1 MTKKIAKKVK
11 KYNSEK
17 RKLFHKIIGN
27 IAIRLFNLVLDE
39 KSARRYVMDT
49 STITQFIHKSADHIE
64 RLGWVGN
71 ENSELED
78 ILIMI
83 DDILAKEFRIT
94 PAKNISTAGQML
106 HWLANH
112 AEAAL
117 YKQDLYWKRNLF
129 SSPENWEM
137 RESKLTHNSRF
148 ASFDS
153 GYKSI
158 IGVENELQR

>member
-1 MTKKIAKKVK
+1 MVKKNIKKVK

-94 PAKNISTAGQML
+94 PAKNISTAGQLL

-112 AEAAL
+112 AEVAL
-117 YKQDLYWKRNLF
+117 YKQDLYWRQELF
-129 SSPENWEM
+129 TSPQDWEI
-137 RESKLTHNSRF
+137 RSAKLTNSRF
-148 ASFDS
+148 ASLNS
-153 GYKSI
+153 SHRTVLGS
-158 IGVENELQR
+158 ENEF

>member
-1 MTKKIAKKVK
+1 MTKKAVKKVK

-49 STITQFIHKSADHIE
+49 TTITQFIHKSADHIQ

-71 ENSELED
+71 ENSELEE

-83 DDILAKEFRIT
+83 DDILAKEFKIT
-94 PAKNISTAGQML
+94 PAKYLSTAGEML

-112 AEAAL
+112 AEKTL
-117 YKQDLYWKRNLF
+117 YKQDLYWKQELF
-129 SSPENWEM
+129 NSPQDWEI
-137 RESKLTHNSRF
+137 REPKLTNNRF
-148 ASFDS
+148 ASS
-153 GYKSI
+153 SAGYQSI
-158 IGVENELQR
+158 IGGKNELRQ